1 VSIELLRA
9 ADQAVDAVRR
19 HLRLDSC
26 PPLESRF
33 EILRAT
39 IWSIAGPSSKAHV
52 NRVLGA
58 ALPTWQ
64 LLSARTTA
72 SAETLR
78 AELRGAL
85 SMLEDAGDL
94 TSLSGGYWA
103 PAVTRFVMLPDSA
116 GYLLVGGAPSAL
128 LELDREAVQFHGPH
142 RHLARRPTEL
152 EAALPLE
159 DFDSWTKRPEKVS
172 LQEWA
177 REVFES
183 LERAPYTPSSAEA
196 FEFYLPAVSRQG
208 SSQFFRWFEGA
219 ENITGTL
226 LARRRRLYGA
236 REYRL
241 VDVRAGRIVGA
252 GELHDVDV
260 RRLMYAL
267 DLEAKNPVRA
277 RPGRVGDRTE
287 WLFTSELPRAEQRA
301 FAALGTL
308 TIPDERRFER
318 RWTFTRNEELALGM
332 LRSLGI
338 ALGQHP
344 REDRR

>member
-1 VSIELLRA
+1 MSIELLRV
-9 ADQAVDAVRR
+9 ADQAIGAVAR
-19 HLRLDSC
+19 HLRLGSC
-26 PPLESRF
+26 TPLESRF

-39 IWSIAGPSSKAHV
+39 VWSISGPSSKAHV
-52 NRVLGA
+52 SRVLGA

-64 LLSARTTA
+64 LLSSRTTA
-72 SAETLR
+72 SEETLR

-94 TSLSGGYWA
+94 IGLSGGYWA
-103 PAVTRFVMLPDSA
+103 PAVTRLVMLPDSA

-128 LELDREAVQFHGPH
+128 LRLDPEGVEFHGPH
-142 RHLARRPTEL
+142 RHLARRPAEL
-152 EAALPLE
+152 EVALPFE
-159 DFDSWTKRPEKVS
+159 DFDSWTRRPERVS

-177 REVFES
+177 REVFAS
-183 LERAPYTPSSAEA
+183 LERAPYSPSSADA
-196 FEFYLPAVSRQG
+196 FEFYLPAASRQG
-208 SSQFFRWFEGA
+208 ASQFFRWFEGA

-226 LARRRRLYGA
+226 LARRRRLFGA

-241 VDVRAGRIVGA
+241 VDLRSGRIVGA
-252 GELHDVDV
+252 CELHDVDV

-267 DLEAKNPVRA
+267 DLEARNPVRA
-277 RPGRVGDRTE
+277 RPARVGEQTE

-308 TIPDERRFER
+308 TIPGERRFER

-338 ALGQHP
+338 ALGQPP

>member
-9 ADQAVDAVRR
+9 ADQAVDSVRR

-159 DFDSWTKRPEKVS
+159 DFDSWTKRPEKLS

-196 FEFYLPAVSRQG
+196 FEFYLPAASRQG

-241 VDVRAGRIVGA
+241 VDVRAG
-252 GELHDVDV
+252 
-260 RRLMYAL
+260 
-267 DLEAKNPVRA
+267 
-277 RPGRVGDRTE
+277 
-287 WLFTSELPRAEQRA
+287 
-301 FAALGTL
+301 
-308 TIPDERRFER
+308 
-318 RWTFTRNEELALGM
+318 
-332 LRSLGI
+332 
-338 ALGQHP
+338 
-344 REDRR
+344 